1 MPLKILM
8 ILALFGI
15 PMVPTI
21 WALNDIPRRRFGGRR
36 RKLKWFLL
44 TAAIPCF
51 GALAYIL
58 LARRQTTPCEPNLFE
73 TDPDQT
79 EVH

>member
-15 PMVPTI
+15 PIAPTL
-21 WALNDIPRRRFGGRR
+21 WALHDIPRRRFGDRR
-36 RKLKWFLL
+36 RKLKWFLV
-44 TAAIPCF
+44 TAAIPF
-51 GALAYIL
+51 LGALAYIL
-58 LARRQTTPCEPNLFE
+58 FGRRQTTPCEPNLFE